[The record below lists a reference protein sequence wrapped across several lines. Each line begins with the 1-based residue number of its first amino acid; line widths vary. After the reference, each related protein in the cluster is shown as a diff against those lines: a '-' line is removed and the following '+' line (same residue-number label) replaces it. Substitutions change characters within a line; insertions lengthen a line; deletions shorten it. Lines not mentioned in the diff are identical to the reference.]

1 MFYLKWR
8 EYMDIYYAVI
18 VFIFGAVIGSFLN
31 VCIYRIPREE
41 SIVYPPSHCTNC
53 RVKIKWFDLIPVISY
68 IVLGGRC
75 RHCGEKISI
84 RYPVIEAS
92 AAFLYLMLYIKLGV
106 NVEFMK
112 YTTFISLL
120 IVVAM
125 IDIDTTDVYFK
136 TTAAGFI
143 AGIIFMLIYWSSGFQ
158 IKGFI
163 YGGILGGAFLTAI
176 ILMTRGGMGWGDM
189 EICVFCGLFLGIRL
203 ILVML
208 FLAFVLGAAVGIILI
223 ICGKKSKKDYI
234 PFVPFISIASVI
246 TIFLGRDI
254 LSLYLF

>member
-1 MFYLKWR
+1 
-8 EYMDIYYAVI
+8 
-18 VFIFGAVIGSFLN
+18 
-31 VCIYRIPREE
+31 
-41 SIVYPPSHCTNC
+41 
-53 RVKIKWFDLIPVISY
+53 
-68 IVLGGRC
+68 
-75 RHCGEKISI
+75 
-84 RYPVIEAS
+84 
-92 AAFLYLMLYIKLGV
+92 
-106 NVEFMK
+106 
-112 YTTFISLL
+112 
-120 IVVAM
+120 
-125 IDIDTTDVYFK
+125 
-136 TTAAGFI
+136 
-143 AGIIFMLIYWSSGFQ
+143 
-158 IKGFI
+158 
-163 YGGILGGAFLTAI
+163 LGGAFLTAI